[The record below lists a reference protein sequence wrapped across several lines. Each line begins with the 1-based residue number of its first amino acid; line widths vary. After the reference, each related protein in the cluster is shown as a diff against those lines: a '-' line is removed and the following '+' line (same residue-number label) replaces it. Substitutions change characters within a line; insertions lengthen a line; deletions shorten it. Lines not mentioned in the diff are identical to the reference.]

1 MLVEELVETAGA
13 GELMGPC
20 GAWLERGITP
30 ACGATVLSGVAEAS
44 QRAAAAR
51 DDSSERRGHS
61 SGVALGGGLG

>member
-30 ACGATVLSGVAEAS
+30 ACGAAVLSVVDDAS
-44 QRAAAAR
+44 RRAAAAR
-51 DDSSERRGHS
+51 DDSSELRGHS
-61 SGVALGGGLG
+61 SGVALVGGLG